1 MNFKKWLI
9 KEETDLENPN
19 IWHAKFPS
27 GIVQHF
33 LGFLHDNH
41 INAINPNDMK
51 FILDVITDN
60 PKLYQPPSVGSDE
73 FNKET
78 AARNSEIKSAFNKT
92 KEKIAE
98 IIFNAYKSM
107 TLEQQNQYKELFEN
121 KSKSNSLKSAQEEKE
136 KEKNQ
141 TLTMKELVNMS
152 DQDFEEFKKLDPN
165 KKMIMM
171 KKTWQKNANRE
182 EWNNLKIVHW
192 ARTSNAIDI
201 ITGKLKQKELS
212 ATYYPPNQDMSKI
225 GGNYYS
231 FIGGFVAFE
240 LKGNVTSGF
249 SMDGATD
256 NFHDPQTNSR
266 VFDIVNMSK
275 SMEKMGGRGWTL
287 KPVFLNDGHN
297 ELIIQDYKIIKL
309 LIYDSNFHKNMT
321 KQEEPEEE
329 RKSYEYL
336 EKLANEQ
343 GIPVEHIKT
352 S

>member
-1 MNFKKWLI
+1 MKFKNWLI
-9 KEETDLENPN
+9 KEETDLENPD
-19 IWHAKFPS
+19 IWHGNFAL

-60 PKLYQPPSVGSDE
+60 PKLYPPSGGSGE

-78 AARNSEIKSAFNKT
+78 ATRNNEIKSAFNKT

-121 KSKSNSLKSAQEEKE
+121 KSKSTKKDRIQQGEKEEK
-136 KEKNQ
+136 NN
-141 TLTMKELVNMS
+141 TLLMKELVNMS

-171 KKTWQKNANRE
+171 KKIWQKNANRE

-201 ITGKLKQKELS
+201 ITGKLKPKELS

-225 GGNYYS
+225 GRNYFS
-231 FIGGFVAFE
+231 FIGGFIAFE

-266 VFDIVNMSK
+266 VYDRVNMSK
-275 SMEKMGGRGWTL
+275 SMEKMGGRAWTL
-287 KPVFLNDGHN
+287 KPVFRNDGHN
-297 ELIIQDYKIIKL
+297 EVIIQDYKIEKV
-309 LIYDSNFHKNMT
+309 LIYDPNHHKKDT
-321 KQEEPEEE
+321 GQEEPEEI
-329 RKSYEYL
+329 RKSYEYV
-336 EKLANEQ
+336 EKTANEQ

>member
-1 MNFKKWLI
+1 MKFKNWLI
-9 KEETDLENPN
+9 KEETDLENPD
-19 IWHAKFPS
+19 IWHVNFS
-27 GIVQHF
+27 FGIAQHF

-60 PKLYQPPSVGSDE
+60 PKLYQPSGGSGN

-78 AARNSEIKSAFNKT
+78 AERNSEIQSAFRKT
-92 KEKIAE
+92 KEKIVE

-121 KSKSNSLKSAQEEKE
+121 KSKSMNTDRIQQGEK

-141 TLTMKELVNMS
+141 TLIMKELVNMS

-165 KKMIMM
+165 EKMIMM

-192 ARTSNAIDI
+192 SRIDNAIDI
-201 ITGKLKQKELS
+201 ITGKLKPKELS

-225 GGNYYS
+225 GRNYWS
-231 FIGGFVAFE
+231 FIGGFIAFE

-266 VFDIVNMSK
+266 VYDRVNMSK

-287 KPVFLNDGHN
+287 KPVFRNDAHN
-297 ELIIQDYKIIKL
+297 EVIIQDYKIEKV
-309 LIYDSNFHKNMT
+309 LIYDSNFHNNMT